1 MPKRKLSGIVSSDK
15 QDKTIVVMVT
25 RQVQHPKYKKII
37 RRSKKYSV
45 HDEKN
50 KFKKGDAVSIE
61 ECKPY
66 SKTKTWVVIDS
77 NKNLKE
83 QKAQLEDRK

>member
-50 KFKKGDAVSIE
+50 KFKKGDTVSIE

-66 SKTKTWVVIDS
+66 SKNKTWIVLDNEKDEKKI
-77 NKNLKE
+77 KKIGKE
-83 QKAQLEDRK
+83 A

>member
-1 MPKRKLSGIVSSDK
+1 MPKRILSGKVISDK
-15 QDKTIVVMVT
+15 QDKTVVVIVT
-25 RQVQHPKYKKII
+25 RQVRHPKYKKII
-37 RRSKKYSV
+37 KRSKKYNV

-50 KFKKGDAVSIE
+50 KYTVGDLVGIK
-61 ECKPY
+61 ECRPY

>member
-37 RRSKKYSV
+37 RRSKKYIV

-50 KFKKGDAVSIE
+50 NFNVGDLVKIE

-66 SKTKTWVVIDS
+66 SKNKTWSVLED
-77 NKNLKE
+77 NK
-83 QKAQLEDRK
+83 QKKQLEK

>member
-37 RRSKKYSV
+37 RRSKKYR
-45 HDEKN
+45 EN
-50 KFKKGDAVSIE
+50 YRE
-61 ECKPY
+61 
-66 SKTKTWVVIDS
+66 
-77 NKNLKE
+77 
-83 QKAQLEDRK
+83 